1 MARSLV
7 SKRMIKQVV
16 LLLVAL
22 VSAAFGWQQHKGG
35 SSTSYIGQVVGVS
48 DGDTITE
55 LDDGQQSHKIRF
67 AFIDAPEKKQ
77 AFGMRAKQAL
87 SDLVY
92 LKTVK
97 VDVQDTDRYGRS
109 VAQIWLTPEG
119 EASVDVNLA
128 QVKAGFAWHYIQYA
142 RKGQTSDAFDAYQ
155 AAEQDARENRR
166 GLWQDAAPVEPWLYR
181 RAAK

>member
-22 VSAAFGWQQHKGG
+22 VSAAFGWQQHKTG
-35 SSTSYIGQVVGVS
+35 SSTSYMARVVGVS
-48 DGDTITE
+48 DGDTITV
-55 LDDGQQSHKIRF
+55 LDDQQQSRKIRF

-77 AFGMRAKQAL
+77 AYGMRAKQAL

-92 LKTVK
+92 LQSVK
-97 VDVQDTDRYGRS
+97 VDVQDTDRYGRT

-119 EASVDVNLA
+119 GAATDINLA

-142 RKGQTSDAFDAYQ
+142 RKGQTTDAFDAYQ
-155 AAEQDARENRR
+155 AAERYARDNRL
-166 GLWQDAAPVEPWLYR
+166 GLWQDASPVEPWLFR
-181 RAAK
+181 RTAK